1 MSLAVQSGFRASA
14 NDTIVFGR
22 NESAIGHFH
31 RNLDDALNADGVDAS
46 TATPVQLAP

>member
-1 MSLAVQSGFRASA
+1 MSLAVQAGFRAGA

-31 RNLDDALNADGVDAS
+31 KSLDDSLAAAADQLA
-46 TATPVQLAP
+46 ATPVRVAP